1 MKKITI
7 KRKNGEKIFIH
18 ECEKNSISKTV
29 QAYIDHCNN
38 LKIKIDLS
46 NSDLRNSDLSKLN
59 LRNSDLSNSDLSNSN
74 LSNSNLRNS
83 DLSYSDLRCS
93 NLNYSNLS
101 NSDLSYSDLRCS
113 NLSNSN
119 LDYSNLSD
127 SDLSN
132 SDLSNI
138 MINEYTSFITMQC
151 PEEGSFIAFKKAQ
164 GFIVKLLVT
173 EDAKRSSATS
183 LKCRCSKAK
192 VLEIQKLDG
201 SISALKEICSNYDN
215 SFIYKVGE
223 TVEVNYFNEDRWNEC
238 SIGIHFFISRE
249 MAVQY

>member
-38 LKIKIDLS
+38 LKIKIDL
-46 NSDLRNSDLSKLN
+46 R
-59 LRNSDLSNSDLSNSN
+59 
-74 LSNSNLRNS
+74 
-83 DLSYSDLRCS
+83 
-93 NLNYSNLS
+93 
-101 NSDLSYSDLRCS
+101 
-113 NLSNSN
+113 
-119 LDYSNLSD
+119 
-127 SDLSN
+127 N

-223 TVEVNYFNEDRWNEC
+223 TVEVNYFNEDRWNKC